1 MDAKTLGPYDPFDIS
16 NGRKVRFK
24 KPSVGD
30 SEKANLLAAEYAAK
44 LLREQK
50 LLVRQ
55 EIQAML
61 DAKQDSADIIK
72 ARITNTFNRLKS
84 LEEEYEQVADPE
96 QKDAISTEIQKMQ
109 MGILE
114 NISNVFDIFN
124 VSVESQVE
132 KYRRFAMLHLSTLND
147 DGTLYW
153 PTIQDLENE
162 EDIESYNLIALRFSE
177 LQGTFT
183 LTDEQR
189 YAMQQLLST
198 TPENLE
204 AILDEGNT

>member
-1 MDAKTLGPYDPFDIS
+1 MDNKLGPYDLFSLP

-30 SEKANLLAAEYAAK
+30 SEKANLVAAEYAAK
-44 LLREQK
+44 LLREK
-50 LLVRQ
+50 RLLVRQ

-72 ARITNTFNRLKS
+72 ERITNTFNKLKS
-84 LEEEYEQVADPE
+84 LEEQYEEVADPE
-96 QKDAISTEIQKMQ
+96 AKDNIATEIQKMQ

-124 VSVESQVE
+124 ISVESQVE
-132 KYRRFAMLHLSTLND
+132 RYKRLAMLQLSTLNE

-153 PTIQDLENE
+153 PTIQALEDE
-162 EDIESYNLIALRFSE
+162 DDIESYNVIAIRFGE

-189 YAMQQLLST
+189 YAMQQLLTVASEPEATTDEDST
-198 TPENLE
+198 
-204 AILDEGNT
+204 